1 MRSGH
6 RPQPTA
12 LELASASR
20 SVGRSRAAL
29 AGFLV
34 AVERLGESLAAS
46 TESLE
51 RREAV
56 LAADEA
62 AGLLSLAADA
72 LRHGLARLAA
82 LEDRDLSDGLLNIAS
97 AAQAGRSP

>member
-6 RPQPTA
+6 RQRPGA
-12 LELASASR
+12 RERA
-20 SVGRSRAAL
+20 SVGRSRTAL

-34 AVERLGESLAAS
+34 EVERLGESLAAS
-46 TESLE
+46 TQSLE

-62 AGLLSLAADA
+62 AGLVSLAADA
-72 LRHGLARLAA
+72 LRNGTARLAA
-82 LEDRDLSDGLLNIAS
+82 LEDRDLSDELLDIAS
-97 AAQAGRSP
+97 AARAGSSP